1 MVRKKDVGGSLSTSW
16 HLNHKG
22 KSFIS
27 DIISLMGENDDYF
40 IDIVCEHEVFSA
52 NHKDEIIIGVG
63 CLLIKFAE
71 GNVVLIN
78 TNKIEYIDLR
88 RPSKNIEE

>member
-1 MVRKKDVGGSLSTSW
+1 MVKRKDVGDSMPISW
-16 HLNHKG
+16 HLNKKG
-22 KSFIS
+22 ESFINE
-27 DIISLMGENDDYF
+27 IITLMKEKDDYF

-52 NHKDEIIIGVG
+52 NNQDKIIVGVG
-63 CLLIKFAE
+63 SLLIDFSE

-78 TNKIEYIDLR
+78 TDKIEYIDLR